1 MAAKARRTL
10 GVHSLHSLGVFPS
23 PLWGG
28 VRGGGRAILSQVAP
42 PRFTRTTPLPT
53 PPPQGGREQT
63 EFAALICSNIA
74 YASQAGALSDNS
86 HPMPLPLSGLLV
98 VSLEQALAAP
108 MCTCRLAD
116 AGARV
121 IKVERPEGDFARYY
135 DKLAVPKRPS
145 PQPSP
150 RKRGEGAHRASGETQ
165 EDDERTPGESGEGES
180 AYFVWLNRGKESLVL
195 DLARENDKALLA
207 AIIAKA
213 DVFVQNLKP
222 GAIAK
227 LGFPPEKLRRAHPR
241 LVICSIS
248 GYGEAGPYARRK
260 AYDMLVQAES
270 GLASITG
277 GPEAPARVGVSICDI
292 AAGMNAYEAILEALF
307 FRARSGEGAAI
318 SISMFDAMADWM
330 AVPLIQ
336 YEGGAPPK
344 RMGLAHTSIAPY
356 GAFPTKDGADI
367 LISIQSDREWRVLAE
382 KVLGDGALAADPA
395 FATNVERVKRR
406 AETDAR
412 VAKVF
417 GAMEAAALTQKLAEN
432 DIAFARVNT
441 TGDLATHP
449 QLRRIQ
455 VATPSGPV
463 SYPAPPARSDA
474 AQRRYRAVPTLGAH
488 TAKIWAEFMPDAKR
502 S

>member
-1 MAAKARRTL
+1 MQKGSRVQA
-10 GVHSLHSLGVFPS
+10 H
-23 PLWGG
+23 
-28 VRGGGRAILSQVAP
+28 
-42 PRFTRTTPLPT
+42 PLPN
-53 PPPQGGREQT
+53 PPPQ
-63 EFAALICSNIA
+63 A
-74 YASQAGALSDNS
+74 
-86 HPMPLPLSGLLV
+86 
-98 VSLEQALAAP
+98 
-108 MCTCRLAD
+108 
-116 AGARV
+116 
-121 IKVERPEGDFARYY
+121 
-135 DKLAVPKRPS
+135 
-145 PQPSP
+145 
-150 RKRGEGAHRASGETQ
+150 GEGVHRASGEEEKGQ
-165 EDDERTPGESGEGES
+165 S

-195 DLARENDKALLA
+195 DLAREDDKALLA

-222 GAIAK
+222 GAVGK
-227 LGFPPEKLRRAHPR
+227 LGFPVDKLRQKHPR

-248 GYGEAGPYARRK
+248 GYGEERPYAKRK

-277 GPEAPARVGVSICDI
+277 GPEAPARVGVSVCDI

-307 FRARSGEGAAI
+307 SRERTGEGAAI

-336 YEGGAPPK
+336 YEGGAEPK

-382 KVLGDGALAADPA
+382 KVLGDAVLAADPA

-412 VAKVF
+412 VADVF
-417 GAMEAAALTQKLAEN
+417 GAMQEATLTQKLAEN

-441 TGDLATHP
+441 VADLAKHP
-449 QLRRIQ
+449 QLSRIQ

-463 SYPAPPARSDA
+463 SLPAPPARSDA
-474 AQRRYRAVPTLGAH
+474 AARRYRAVPTLGAH
-488 TAKIWAEFMPDAKR
+488 TAKIWAEFMPGAKR
-502 S
+502 SCE